1 MTLHCLLNLLK
12 IYHQHLFAMNEFMKV
27 SHFFS
32 LAYDLDKKLI
42 NGTSFIVTFKKFTN
56 GEQLNTP
63 QK

>member
-1 MTLHCLLNLLK
+1 MTLHCLLNLLS

-27 SHFFS
+27 SNFS
-32 LAYDLDKKLI
+32 SLVYDLVKKLI
-42 NGTSFIVTFKKFTN
+42 NVTFKKFAN